1 MRERASEDIHMRI
14 TPKNKALLQRAA
26 TLSGHVSLSG
36 FISFIATQEAKKI
49 ISREEVTLL
58 SDEGM
63 DYVIKL
69 LNDPPPPNEN
79 LKELMKSALQKQI
92 SRKQSSSE

>member
-69 LNDPPPPNEN
+69 LNVPPPPNEN
-79 LKELMKSALQKQI
+79 LKDLMKIALKKEI

>member
-14 TPKNKALLQRAA
+14 TSKNKALLQHAA

-36 FISFIATQEAKKI
+36 FISFVATQEAKKI
-49 ISREEVTLL
+49 VSREEVTLL

-63 DYVIKL
+63 DYVLKL

-79 LKELMKSALQKQI
+79 LKDLMKNAIRNQML
-92 SRKQSSSE
+92 RKQDIGE